1 MQKSIYIFFAS
12 YFLAAFPNLYFFF
25 LQIRLNQR
33 LLRLSIK
40 IIILSKHSLHASDDQ
55 ANRIVVVESYLLFF
69 VLFIYFPTIWWS
81 RGGAEQVAWGG
92 KMYLTIVPVQATI
105 TATRFVLKSKPRLRL
120 IRRSRGFDQYA
131 DQYQKVSGWTQW
143 TRQWFVP
150 AESGAKSAGKHPIAG
165 LWRPD
170 VSSHAGDHWFESSS
184 LHQKVPD
191 FTRNQGLFFIF
202 SSK

>member
-33 LLRLSIK
+33 LLRLSLK

-81 RGGAEQVAWGG
+81 RGGTSCAGG
-92 KMYLTIVPVQATI
+92 TSKLYLTIVLAQVTT
-105 TATRFVLKSKPRLRL
+105 TAPRFLLQKKGRLRL
-120 IRRSRGFDQYA
+120 IWRRRPFDQYA
-131 DQYQKVSGWTQW
+131 DQYQKISGWTQW

-150 AESGAKSAGKHPIAG
+150 VETGAKSAGKHPIAG

-170 VSSHAGDHWFESSS
+170 ASSHAGGHWFESSS
-184 LHQKVPD
+184 LHQILG
-191 FTRNQGLFFIF
+191 NQAFPRIF
-202 SSK
+202 SCF

>member
-12 YFLAAFPNLYFFF
+12 YFLAAFLNLYFFF

-33 LLRLSIK
+33 LLRLSLK

-92 KMYLTIVPVQATI
+92 KGTWQS
-105 TATRFVLKSKPRLRL
+105 FWLKL
-120 IRRSRGFDQYA
+120 RSRHQGFYFRKRA
-131 DQYQKVSGWTQW
+131 VFA
-143 TRQWFVP
+143 WFGGDGP
-150 AESGAKSAGKHPIAG
+150 LTNTLTNIRKSAGGHSGQGSDLYPQKPG
-165 LWRPD
+165 P
-170 VSSHAGDHWFESSS
+170 
-184 LHQKVPD
+184 KVPES
-191 FTRNQGLFFIF
+191 TQ
-202 SSK
+202 